1 MKKVIKNLTYVLPLL
16 LCSCE
21 DFLTQEAQDLVI
33 PTTVAQYKE
42 ILQGDGYFKSLQS
55 NLFWTEFL
63 TDNMTID
70 GTGSTKPSPMLD
82 TYREIYQWQAEIEN
96 DQWSDPLYAYLATQA
111 LPATVCLEDLDKMT
125 GTETEREILRGQ
137 ASFHR
142 ALAYFYLA
150 NFYGPAYNEAKSSD
164 PCIPMTL
171 TATVSPGSYPRKSVG
186 EVWGQIRKDAET
198 AVEALEG
205 KSIPTTFEINYKAA
219 LLLAARVALFM
230 EDYDAA
236 IKYGEKLIE
245 QQAPLYDLTA
255 SITADDYISPYS
267 TQYEGIIDSNEKL
280 FTFGGSD
287 ILGIWLVDVSTLQV
301 SMTFCVSNENGL
313 LSLYDRTNDLRFA
326 YYFVDPD
333 PSAMTMM
340 MWPAKTV
347 AYQPGKH
354 TESNIYY
361 SMSMRSAEIYLTLAE
376 AYARKD
382 SPENDRALGYLNTLL
397 RNRILNYTDL
407 TAADFSSQEALVE
420 KIWEER
426 RKELCFE
433 EAHRWW
439 DMRRCGQKGFTRK
452 WLDGDYVIAD
462 KDPAFTLN
470 FPKTERD
477 FDPGLGSNV
486 RPERNAISNE

>member
-186 EVWGQIRKDAET
+186 
-198 AVEALEG
+198 
-205 KSIPTTFEINYKAA
+205 
-219 LLLAARVALFM
+219 
-230 EDYDAA
+230 
-236 IKYGEKLIE
+236 
-245 QQAPLYDLTA
+245 
-255 SITADDYISPYS
+255 
-267 TQYEGIIDSNEKL
+267 
-280 FTFGGSD
+280 
-287 ILGIWLVDVSTLQV
+287 
-301 SMTFCVSNENGL
+301 
-313 LSLYDRTNDLRFA
+313 
-326 YYFVDPD
+326 
-333 PSAMTMM
+333 
-340 MWPAKTV
+340 
-347 AYQPGKH
+347 
-354 TESNIYY
+354 
-361 SMSMRSAEIYLTLAE
+361 
-376 AYARKD
+376 
-382 SPENDRALGYLNTLL
+382 
-397 RNRILNYTDL
+397 
-407 TAADFSSQEALVE
+407 
-420 KIWEER
+420 
-426 RKELCFE
+426 
-433 EAHRWW
+433 
-439 DMRRCGQKGFTRK
+439 
-452 WLDGDYVIAD
+452 
-462 KDPAFTLN
+462 
-470 FPKTERD
+470 
-477 FDPGLGSNV
+477 
-486 RPERNAISNE
+486 